1 MNVSDFILNF
11 LVKKKV
17 DTVFMITGGQAMFL
31 NDALFRNKKI
41 KYICN
46 HHEQAVGM
54 AAEAY
59 GRVSGK
65 VGVAMVTAGPASVN
79 VMNGVV
85 GAWVD
90 SSPMI
95 IISGQAPLSYVQYQ
109 QKHKIRQ
116 YGIQGINIK
125 PLVEKITKYF
135 ITVDDP
141 AMIQYYVQKAY
152 YLALNGRPGPVWL
165 DVPLDVQRME
175 VPKTLQKEFIPEME
189 EIAPSTNLKND
200 TRQIISAIHE
210 SKRPIIIA
218 GQGIRLGNAVK
229 EFQKLVKK
237 LKIPVLTS
245 RLGIDLI
252 ESADPLYVGRPG
264 TYGERS
270 AHFAIQNSDLIIAL
284 GSRLSSSTIGH
295 NPKDFGRHA
304 KKIMVDIDSEE
315 LNKPGIDIEIK
326 INQNIKSVI
335 NELLKQT
342 ATVKIPKFTEWIA
355 QCNYWKKTYPVVLP
369 EYKKEKPVNSYF
381 FTDRLSHFTPE
392 GATILV
398 DTGSCFHVACQT
410 WKVKKD
416 QRFLTTGGISTMG
429 YWVAGIGAYMARGNN
444 QTIIITGDGS
454 MQFNIQEL
462 ATIKQNKM
470 PVKIFIF
477 NNNGY
482 LLIRHTQAN
491 YMDKRLI
498 GVDSDSGLWCPD
510 ALKIANSY
518 EIKGVRINS
527 VNELDK
533 KIKEVLAYNGPVI
546 CDVMTPEWQPLIPR
560 LASVKGKDGALV
572 AKPFEDMFPFLDT
585 KELESN
591 MIIK

>member
-1 MNVSDFILNF
+1 MNVSDFIINF
-11 LVKKKV
+11 LAKKKV

-31 NDALFRNKKI
+31 NDAVCRNKKI
-41 KYICN
+41 KYICS

-59 GRVSGK
+59 GRTSGK
-65 VGVAMVTAGPASVN
+65 LGVAMVTAGPASVN

-90 SSPMI
+90 SSPMLVL
-95 IISGQAPLSYVQYQ
+95 SGQAPLAYVQYQ
-109 QKHKIRQ
+109 QKNKIRQ

-125 PLVEKITKYF
+125 PLVEKITKF
-135 ITVDDP
+135 FVTVDDP
-141 AMIQYYVQKAY
+141 ALIQYYVQKAY
-152 YLALNGRPGPVWL
+152 YLAFNGRPGPVWL
-165 DVPLDVQRME
+165 DVPLDIQRME
-175 VPKTLQKEFIPEME
+175 VPNTLLKEFIPQLE
-189 EIAPSTNLKND
+189 ETPASTTLKND
-200 TRQIISAIHE
+200 VKQIISSINE

-218 GQGIRLGNAVK
+218 GQGVRLGNAVK
-229 EFQKLVKK
+229 EFQQLVKK

-252 ESADPLYVGRPG
+252 ESEDRLYVGRPG

-295 NPKDFGRHA
+295 NPKDFGRNA
-304 KKIMVDIDSEE
+304 KKIMVDIDPEE
-315 LNKPGIDIEIK
+315 LNKPGIDIEVK
-326 INQNIKSVI
+326 INHDVKNVIVELIKQVKS
-335 NELLKQT
+335 
-342 ATVKIPKFTEWIA
+342 VKIPKYDEWIKK
-355 QCNYWKKTYPVVLP
+355 CNYWKKTYPVVLP

-381 FTDRLSHFTPE
+381 FVDRLSNFAPE

-410 WKVKKD
+410 WKVKKN

-429 YWVAGIGAYMARGNN
+429 YWVAGIGAYMARQNT

-462 ATIKQNKM
+462 ATIKQNKL
-470 PVKIFIF
+470 PVKIFVF

-498 GVDSDSGLWCPD
+498 GVDESSGLWCPD
-510 ALKIANSY
+510 ALKIAHSY
-518 EIKGVRINS
+518 EMKGIRINS
-527 VNELDK
+527 VKELDK
-533 KIKEVLAYNGPVI
+533 KIREVLAYKGPVI
-546 CDVMTPEWQPLIPR
+546 CDVMTPHWQPLIPR
-560 LASVKGKDGALV
+560 SASVKGKDGALV
-572 AKPFEDMFPFLDT
+572 AKPFEDMFPFLDE
-585 KELESN
+585 KELEAN
-591 MIIK
+591 MIVK

>member
-1 MNVSDFILNF
+1 MNVSDYIINF
-11 LVKKKV
+11 LTQKKV
-17 DTVFMITGGQAMFL
+17 DTIFMITGGQAMFL
-31 NDALFRNKKI
+31 NDAVCRSKKI

-65 VGVAMVTAGPASVN
+65 LGVALVTAGPASVN

-90 SSPMI
+90 SSPMLVL
-95 IISGQAPLSYVQYQ
+95 SGQSPLTFVQYQ

-125 PLVEKITKYF
+125 PLVESITKF
-135 ITVDDP
+135 FVTVDDP
-141 AMIQYYVQKAY
+141 SLIQYYVQKAY

-165 DVPLDVQRME
+165 DVPLDIQRME
-175 VPKTLQKEFIPEME
+175 VPKKMLKEFVPPAHEKF
-189 EIAPSTNLKND
+189 PNTNLKKDSREILNA
-200 TRQIISAIHE
+200 IIK

-218 GQGIRLGNAVK
+218 GQGVRLANAAT
-229 EFQKLVKK
+229 EFQLLVKK
-237 LKIPVLTS
+237 LQIPVLTS

-252 ESADPLYVGRPG
+252 ESDNKLYVGRPG
-264 TYGERS
+264 TYGERA
-270 AHFAIQNSDLIIAL
+270 AHFAIQNSDLIVAL
-284 GSRLSSSTIGH
+284 GSRLSSSTVGH

-304 KKIMVDIDSEE
+304 KKIMVDIDTEE
-315 LNKPGIDIEIK
+315 LNKPGVEIHIK
-326 INQNIKSVI
+326 INQNVKNVIK
-335 NELLKQT
+335 EL
-342 ATVKIPKFTEWIA
+342 VKELRSFKLPKYDEWIKK
-355 QCNYWKKTYPVVLP
+355 CNFWKEKYPVVLP
-369 EYKKEKPVNSYF
+369 EYKKEKPVNSYYF
-381 FTDRLSHFTPE
+381 IDRLSKLTPE
-392 GATILV
+392 KSTILV

-410 WKVKKD
+410 WKVKKN
-416 QRFLTTGGISTMG
+416 QRFMTTGGISTMG
-429 YWVAGIGAYMARGNN
+429 YWVAGIGAHMALKNH

-491 YMDKRLI
+491 YMNKRLI
-498 GVDSDSGLWCPD
+498 GVDEKSGLWCPD
-510 ALKIANSY
+510 ALKIAASY

-527 VNELDK
+527 VTEVDR
-533 KIKEVLAYNGPVI
+533 KIKEVLAYKGPVV

-560 LASVKGKDGALV
+560 SASVKGKDGALI
-572 AKPFEDMFPFLDT
+572 AKPFEDMFPFLD
-585 KELESN
+585 KEELESN
-591 MIIK
+591 MIK